1 MSRVVHLRCTSI
13 WNMKALW
20 IIKKTGGTVVGKKKN
35 GCHLKKNVGQIDLD
49 FDVHVYWGYICTFA
63 WYEISIIKII
73 DDANDDNTRR
83 TIHDCIGSLIFMPNE
98 PKGEVQNHLNM
109 QRMISGYK
117 NEIKSATFQIFQ
129 LLTSV
134 SVKKPLLTKTVFLR

>member
-1 MSRVVHLRCTSI
+1 
-13 WNMKALW
+13 
-20 IIKKTGGTVVGKKKN
+20 
-35 GCHLKKNVGQIDLD
+35 
-49 FDVHVYWGYICTFA
+49 
-63 WYEISIIKII
+63 
-73 DDANDDNTRR
+73 
-83 TIHDCIGSLIFMPNE
+83 MPNE